1 MTSLSQ
7 VRLSVIL
14 LVVAFGLTATVDAFA
29 KYLTTSLHSVQITW
43 GFFVMTFL
51 AIFVFALAR
60 GRNVPSL
67 LHTPNWRLQLARSG
81 SVILSITL
89 LFVGIAYIPFADAI
103 AISFMAPLFVTILAV
118 PILKEPFRWH
128 RVVAVLVG
136 LGGVVIIIQPGS
148 GVFHWAAV
156 MPLCSGFFF
165 ALFQIMT
172 RKLSASDDWLTTL
185 FYTGAG
191 GLLWVSLAVGF
202 FWRPIDLEHL
212 GVFAVMGLLGAT
224 AHLFIVKALE
234 AAEASLLA
242 PFNYTKLIWAAA
254 IGYVVFAETPSFSTI
269 AGSVVIVASGFF
281 VLRRRGQPP
290 QTSP

>member
-1 MTSLSQ
+1 M
-7 VRLSVIL
+7 
-14 LVVAFGLTATVDAFA
+14 
-29 KYLTTSLHSVQITW
+29 
-43 GFFVMTFL
+43 
-51 AIFVFALAR
+51 
-60 GRNVPSL
+60 
-67 LHTPNWRLQLARSG
+67 
-81 SVILSITL
+81 
-89 LFVGIAYIPFADAI
+89 
-103 AISFMAPLFVTILAV
+103 
-118 PILKEPFRWH
+118 
-128 RVVAVLVG
+128 LVG
-136 LGGVVIIIQPGS
+136 LGGVVVIIQPGS

-172 RKLSASDDWLTTL
+172 RKLSTSDDWLTTL

-202 FWRPIDLEHL
+202 FWRPLDLEHL

-269 AGSVVIVASGFF
+269 AGSVVIVASGLF
-281 VLRRRGQPP
+281 VLQREP
-290 QTSP
+290 